1 VPKEKNCRYVVHRL
15 ASIVT
20 KQLNTFSPCP
30 RGLPATQDQLS
41 RARSCPPTVAEQRG
55 SRADKSMG
63 PQPNSNCSARR
74 CVRGRRQ
81 TCTRTGRDEPADTI
95 LAGTAVTTGLAL
107 GPPQVKL
114 CESTVKHMAWMG
126 YRLRSARSYLVS
138 KAKNFSMRFQEAI
151 KP

>member
-1 VPKEKNCRYVVHRL
+1 MNCRYVVHRL

-41 RARSCPPTVAEQRG
+41 RARSTDGGRWPSREEAGPTNRWDHNQTATAPH
-55 SRADKSMG
+55 ADAFVGDVKPAQELAAMS
-63 PQPNSNCSARR
+63 QP
-74 CVRGRRQ
+74 
-81 TCTRTGRDEPADTI
+81 I